1 MGARLAEL
9 SLTLRE
15 LLDRQQNAQRN
26 EADAESSV
34 GGDGRVAAIEGG
46 AHESEGSAD
55 EAARA
60 TAATPEPS
68 MQQAA
73 PVIVH
78 EPPQQ
83 QAAAVAIR
91 AEVIAVAR
99 PLPHHS

>member
-9 SLTLRE
+9 SLTLRD

-26 EADAESSV
+26 KADAESSV

-73 PVIVH
+73 PVIVQH
-78 EPPQQ
+78 AAGGASNRPP
-83 QAAAVAIR
+83 AR

>member
-9 SLTLRE
+9 SLTLRD

-46 AHESEGSAD
+46 AHQSEGSAD

-60 TAATPEPS
+60 TAATKTTKS
-68 MQQAA
+68 
-73 PVIVH
+73 
-78 EPPQQ
+78 
-83 QAAAVAIR
+83 
-91 AEVIAVAR
+91 AER
-99 PLPHHS
+99 QPLPRHARGAGASGLCVISAVLSCH

>member
-9 SLTLRE
+9 SLTLRD

-34 GGDGRVAAIEGG
+34 GGDGRVAAIEAG
-46 AHESEGSAD
+46 AHESERSAD

-83 QAAAVAIR
+83 QAAAAAVRAQVVAI
-91 AEVIAVAR
+91 VR

>member
-9 SLTLRE
+9 SLTLRD

-46 AHESEGSAD
+46 AHERGGSAD

>member
-9 SLTLRE
+9 SLTLRD

-46 AHESEGSAD
+46 AHESEGSA
-55 EAARA
+55 
-60 TAATPEPS
+60 
-68 MQQAA
+68 
-73 PVIVH
+73 VIVH

-83 QAAAVAIR
+83 QGAGVVQAQ
-91 AEVIAVAR
+91 VIAVAR
-99 PLPHHS
+99 PPAQAPPGLRE

>member
-9 SLTLRE
+9 SLTLRD

-46 AHESEGSAD
+46 AHESEGSA
-55 EAARA
+55 
-60 TAATPEPS
+60 
-68 MQQAA
+68 
-73 PVIVH
+73 VIVH

-83 QAAAVAIR
+83 QAAAVAVR

-99 PLPHHS
+99 PPGLPH